1 MRTLFALV
9 TAAGM
14 AAPGTAPSPGFG
26 ARQDSTQTATM
37 NDVSM
42 PRAIEVEGQTLVLNG
57 MALRKKA
64 IFKVYVAGLYL
75 PAKST
80 DAEQV
85 LAADAPRRLVMQFLR
100 DVGANK
106 MCNAWNEGLE
116 ANTPNASDALKAQYV
131 TLCEWM
137 EDIDKGEQFVFTYVP
152 GKGTTVEVKGKNKG
166 SLEGKEFADAL
177 FKSWIGPKPGPGEGF
192 KRKLLGGS

>member
-1 MRTLFALV
+1 MRILFALA

-14 AAPGTAPSPGFG
+14 AAPRAATSPGFVP
-26 ARQDSTQTATM
+26 RQDSTQTAM
-37 NDVSM
+37 LNDVSM
-42 PRAIEVEGQTLVLNG
+42 PRQIEVEGHSLVLNG

-75 PAKST
+75 PAKAT

-116 ANTPNASDALKAQYV
+116 ANTPDASEALKAQYV
-131 TLCEWM
+131 TLCSWM

-152 GKGTTVEVKGKNKG
+152 GKGTTVEVKGSAKG
-166 SLEGKEFADAL
+166 TLEGKEFADAL

>member
-1 MRTLFALV
+1 MRTLIALL
-9 TAAGM
+9 TAVGVATPG
-14 AAPGTAPSPGFG
+14 AARSPGVP
-26 ARQDSTQTATM
+26 APQDSTQIATM
-37 NDVSM
+37 NDVTM
-42 PRAIEVEGQTLVLNG
+42 PRQIEVEGQALVLNG

-75 PAKST
+75 PTAAT

-100 DVGANK
+100 GVGGNK

-116 ANTPNASDALKAQYV
+116 ANTPDASEALKAQYV
-131 TLCEWM
+131 TLCSWM

-152 GKGTTVEVKGKNKG
+152 QKGTTVEVKGTTKG
-166 SLEGKEFADAL
+166 ALEGKEFADAL
-177 FKSWIGPKPGPGEGF
+177 FKSWIGPKPGPGEDF